1 MKNFL
6 PKATTALSTS
16 IITAT
21 LLINSVA
28 KAEESQEYIHN
39 PSAELVTRL
48 SKGRNLA
55 ELNYMQPF
63 FAKENH
69 LPIFDLKLKLD
80 NKRSKEVNLGLVYR
94 YNYDDKAIFGT
105 YAYFDHRYT
114 GSNFSVSGL
123 TAGVEGLSKYIDA
136 RANIYIPQN
145 KRKKTNHNNK
155 KTVEIDGT
163 SIFAI
168 SGGHRYESSLKGYDI
183 EVGTPVF
190 AFSDSLNEKFGT
202 KIHVARYSF
211 TAKNVKP
218 ITGTRFR
225 VEQDLG
231 ETLLGDNRYRF
242 HISAETQFDKIRKR
256 QNFIGL
262 GLKVTFNDKQNSHKK
277 KSNSL
282 NHRMMETVIRDVDI
296 VTESNVEAHSRS
308 NFYMN
313 GKEIKKIYYVGSAG
327 GNYSGSGTKDSPLS
341 FEQLKNMNYDE
352 AVIVVTAIDA
362 NKGGTA
368 MSRQDYMK
376 MQAMPQVLNGKKDT
390 ILSTVGPDAVAIK
403 IDGTQGISISSQDDK
418 NTSIVVKDA
427 LHPTATE
434 NSSVIHLL
442 EPKIKEIV
450 NTQIEAARVEVQREV
465 VEEARREQA
474 AEVIRQEDVRVVIE
488 AVNQAIAREAEERR
502 VEPQQV
508 AAQVEPQ
515 PQVVAQVEP
524 QPQVVAQ
531 VEPQPQV
538 VVQPQLVL
546 EPQGTLNSGIARG
559 DLNPAQQALYDI
571 MMLAA
576 GLETDD
582 AGNLYVIRQ
591 AQYDDVANIINTNPG
606 DNIAAIEALIDLR
619 ADLNPLA
626 KVEYKKTA
634 GVILGFDGV
643 AQGGALQGGQQG
655 IGMNHKGPKDITTV
669 ASLERLR
676 ADYGILDGQMAI
688 DIAKQFAVT
697 FMQEN
702 IPGIG
707 IDPGADA
714 LARSNSVPTQRY
726 QDAAND
732 YLNNSV
738 VPVGEIPQDRDAR
751 LQRKNAAKVIIDDE
765 TKSSLTAINN
775 GMAAYR
781 ALNRMETTPGGVF
794 TEEVTGRYN
803 DKEMLAYVILSNL
816 DVREVQ
822 KNLLATNVPI
832 TPVSI
837 FNRQKE
843 NIEGLI
849 RNLGNSQ
856 RAYNVDYTHGAIDV
870 GGVDNAVGGLRGVGD
885 AISCAH
891 GLCVRIVDSALHHSK
906 VVLSDASPASFADE
920 FNQAVAYKADRLPL
934 VQRQEI
940 QAWSDEVAGDVAVN
954 YVGNQVAFSTPV
966 INNQVDIPV
975 FYKQILSEVATE
987 MDMRY
992 NFTHANP
999 KLQLVKQPA
1008 VTNVF
1013 KNAQWIPVNQD

>member
-1 MKNFL
+1 M
-6 PKATTALSTS
+6 
-16 IITAT
+16 
-21 LLINSVA
+21 
-28 KAEESQEYIHN
+28 
-39 PSAELVTRL
+39 
-48 SKGRNLA
+48 
-55 ELNYMQPF
+55 
-63 FAKENH
+63 
-69 LPIFDLKLKLD
+69 
-80 NKRSKEVNLGLVYR
+80 
-94 YNYDDKAIFGT
+94 
-105 YAYFDHRYT
+105 
-114 GSNFSVSGL
+114 
-123 TAGVEGLSKYIDA
+123 
-136 RANIYIPQN
+136 NIYIPQN

-183 EVGTPVF
+183 EIGTPVF

-202 KIHVARYSF
+202 KIHVVRYSF

-296 VTESNVEAHSRS
+296 VTESNVEAPVRS

-313 GKEIKKIYYVGSAG
+313 GKEIKKIYYVGSAS
-327 GNYSGSGTKDSPLS
+327 GNYSGSGTSDSPLS

-390 ILSTVGPDAVAIK
+390 ILSTGGPDAVAIK

-465 VEEARREQA
+465 VEEARREQV

-488 AVNQAIAREAEERR
+488 AVNQAIAREA
-502 VEPQQV
+502 V
-508 AAQVEPQ
+508 ARIVEPQ

-524 QPQVVAQ
+524 QPQVVVQ
-531 VEPQPQV
+531 NVPQV

-591 AQYDDVANIINTNPG
+591 AQYDDVANIISTNPG

-619 ADLNPLA
+619 ADLSLLA

-634 GVILGFDGV
+634 GVILGFDRV

-697 FMQEN
+697 FMQDN
-702 IPGIG
+702 TPGIG

-714 LARSNSVPTQRY
+714 MARSNTVPTQRY

-781 ALNRMETTPGGVF
+781 ALNRMDTTPGGVF

-803 DKEMLAYVILSNL
+803 DKEMLAYVILANL

-856 RAYNVDYTHGAIDV
+856 RAYNVDHAHGAIDV

-885 AISCAH
+885 AVSCAH

-940 QAWSDEVAGDVAVN
+940 QAWSNEVAADVAVN
-954 YVGNQVAFSTPV
+954 YVGNQVAFSTPA

>member
-1 MKNFL
+1 MQKKITFL
-6 PKATTALSTS
+6 YL
-16 IITAT
+16 
-21 LLINSVA
+21 
-28 KAEESQEYIHN
+28 
-39 PSAELVTRL
+39 
-48 SKGRNLA
+48 
-55 ELNYMQPF
+55 
-63 FAKENH
+63 
-69 LPIFDLKLKLD
+69 DLKLKLD

-94 YNYDDKAIFGT
+94 YNYDDKAILGT

-114 GSNFSVSGL
+114 GGNFSVSGL
-123 TAGVEGLSKYIDA
+123 TAGAEVLSKYIDA

-145 KRKKTNHNNK
+145 KRKKTSHNSK

-231 ETLLGDNRYRF
+231 ETWLGDSRYRF
-242 HISAETQFDKIRKR
+242 HISAETQFDKVRKR

-262 GLKVTFNDKQNSHKK
+262 GLKVTFNDKQNAYKK

-296 VTESNVEAHSRS
+296 VTESNVEAPTRS

-327 GNYSGSGTKDSPLS
+327 GNYSGSGTSDSPLS
-341 FEQLKNMNYDE
+341 FEQLKNMNCDE
-352 AVIVVTAIDA
+352 AVIVVTSIEAS
-362 NKGGTA
+362 KGGTA
-368 MSRQDYMK
+368 ISRQDYMK

-390 ILSTVGPDAVAIK
+390 ILSTGGPDAVAIK

-488 AVNQAIAREAEERR
+488 AVNQAIAREAEARM
-502 VEPQQV
+502 VEP
-508 AAQVEPQ
+508 E
-515 PQVVAQVEP
+515 PQVVVQNQPE
-524 QPQVVAQ
+524 PQVVVQ
-531 VEPQPQV
+531 NVPQV

-546 EPQGTLNSGIARG
+546 EPQGTLNSGIARD

-571 MMLAA
+571 MMLVA

-582 AGNLYVIRQ
+582 VANPYVIRQ
-591 AQYDDVANIINTNPG
+591 AQYDDVANIISTNPG
-606 DNIAAIEALIDLR
+606 DNIGAIEALIDLR
-619 ADLNPLA
+619 ADLNPVA
-626 KVEYKKTA
+626 KAEYKKTA
-634 GVILGFDGV
+634 GLILGFDGV
-643 AQGGALQGGQQG
+643 AQGGAVNGGQQG
-655 IGMNHKGPKDITTV
+655 IGVGHKGPKDITTV

-697 FMQEN
+697 FMQDN

-714 LARSNSVPTQRY
+714 LARSNTVPTQRY

-738 VPVGEIPQDRDAR
+738 VPQGEIAGDRDAR
-751 LQRKNAAKVIIDDE
+751 LQRKNAAKVIIDEE
-765 TKSSLTAINN
+765 TKSSLTAVNN

-781 ALNRMETTPGGVF
+781 ALNRMETTIGGVF

-803 DKEMLAYVILSNL
+803 DKEMLAYVILANL

-849 RNLGNSQ
+849 KNLGNSQ
-856 RAYNVDYTHGAIDV
+856 RAYNVDHTHGAIDV

-885 AISCAH
+885 TVSCAH

-975 FYKQILSEVATE
+975 FYKQVLTEVATE

-1013 KNAQWIPVNQD
+1013 KNAQWIPVNQN